1 MKSITIKGPVTYR
14 KVVSRGFTP
23 VWYKTNHGS
32 VAAYIITRGR
42 KWMKIGFSDGRTR
55 RVKLTEERYMTEW
68 VNRSGGVA

>member
-14 KVVSRGFTP
+14 KVVNRGFTP

-32 VAAYIITRGR
+32 VAAYIIARGR
-42 KWMKIGFSDGRTR
+42 VWMKLGFSDGRVR
-55 RVKLTEERYMTEW
+55 KVRLSEERYMTEW